1 MERWLEDG
9 DAAGL
14 AVDAGDAAGL
24 AESLVGGS
32 SEEEVV
38 VAVAAVVDFGWAEV
52 DWEEEVLTA
61 AAS

>member
-14 AVDAGDAAGL
+14 AMRATRRAWR
-24 AESLVGGS
+24 SHGGRQQQ
-32 SEEEVV
+32 EEVV
-38 VAVAAVVDFGWAEV
+38 VAVATTMDSAGV

-61 AAS
+61 AAGDG